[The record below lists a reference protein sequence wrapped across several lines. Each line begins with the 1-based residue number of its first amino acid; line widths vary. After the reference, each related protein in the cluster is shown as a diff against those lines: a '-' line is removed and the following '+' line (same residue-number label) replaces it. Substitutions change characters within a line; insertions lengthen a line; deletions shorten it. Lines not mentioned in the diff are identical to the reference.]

1 MQMSTNKIVILWLKV
16 PAYINE
22 ILLSVQTDRQTDRQ
36 ADRQTGRQ
44 AGRQS
49 DRQTDR
55 QKDTI
60 EYK

>member
-1 MQMSTNKIVILWLKV
+1 MSTNKIVILWLKV

-36 ADRQTGRQ
+36 TGRQ
-44 AGRQS
+44 TVRQT